1 MFSLLTKDYPYIM
14 ADSTPD
20 KFVIEI
26 VDNFIAH
33 GVSATQNGL
42 IHALAIWL
50 DNNIQGE
57 LVQKRKQE
65 AGGEFYE
72 FVTNFVGQRS
82 YQRKKWSESQKL
94 PSSKNEW
101 EKSLEFSD
109 KILTQINGLPFEQGL
124 EFIANLYAAWIL
136 SCPAKII
143 ITSSEYKGSISTENE
158 TELIEQLLRY
168 LDFLLTHRN

>member
-1 MFSLLTKDYPYIM
+1 M
-14 ADSTPD
+14 ANSTPE
-20 KFVIEI
+20 KFIVEM
-26 VDNFIAH
+26 VDNFIVD

-42 IHALAIWL
+42 LHALAIWL

-72 FVTNFVGQRS
+72 FVTNFVAQRS
-82 YQRKKWSESQKL
+82 YERKKWIESPKI
-94 PSSKNEW
+94 PSSKNERK
-101 EKSLEFSD
+101 KSLEFSSR
-109 KILTQINGLPFEQGL
+109 ILTQINGLPFEQGL

-136 SCPAKII
+136 SCPANII
-143 ITSSEYKGSISTENE
+143 MTSSEYKGTISTENE
-158 TELIEQLLRY
+158 TELTEQLLRY